1 MKAVVLTQHGGPE
14 RLAAIEDVALPVPG
28 PSEALIAVRACGV
41 CFFDVLCRQGRRS
54 RTKMPVILG
63 HEIAGE
69 IVAVGA
75 AVTGFTVGD
84 RVVCTGG
91 IPCGECGAC
100 RRERGALCERSAGVG
115 ASLDGGYAEYVKL
128 PASGLCRI
136 PDGVSPEQASIVS
149 CAVQTPYTAIVGKA
163 VVRPGE
169 TVL

>member
-14 RLAAIEDVALPVPG
+14 RLAAVEDVALPVPG

-91 IPCGECGAC
+91 IPCGECGRA
-100 RRERGALCERSAGVG
+100 RPRTTMRPLGTSIRQPPVALTARQPSWESVSA
-115 ASLDGGYAEYVKL
+115 
-128 PASGLCRI
+128 R
-136 PDGVSPEQASIVS
+136 
-149 CAVQTPYTAIVGKA
+149 AVT
-163 VVRPGE
+163 
-169 TVL
+169 